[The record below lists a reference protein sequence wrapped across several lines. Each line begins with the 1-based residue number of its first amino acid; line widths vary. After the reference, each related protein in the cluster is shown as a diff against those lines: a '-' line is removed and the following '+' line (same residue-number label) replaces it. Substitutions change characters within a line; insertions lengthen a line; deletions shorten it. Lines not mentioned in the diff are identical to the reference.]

1 MPTPA
6 PPAGSLTPARCAINP
21 NGTGHTPVPL
31 FLFGWNPPAP
41 AGHPPFSKGGLFRC
55 HWVSPIEAGAQCAPL
70 QHIRGARIKAPLWE
84 GVARLSR
91 GGGLEK
97 VDSLRRR
104 LGRRQLPQRGSLG
117 GAPAGASGYFFFFA
131 FAQPFL
137 RTGRAGFSFFS
148 TRVRV
153 SVRAF
158 LSLTG
163 WLLQGGAPGPPRPAG
178 PLSGF
183 TRQCLP

>member
-1 MPTPA
+1 MQ
-6 PPAGSLTPARCAINP
+6 AGLTPAKDDNAALCYLDHRTLPIFKCVDYKLPRHGFA
-21 NGTGHTPVPL
+21 
-31 FLFGWNPPAP
+31 AP
-41 AGHPPFSKGGLFRC
+41 
-55 HWVSPIEAGAQCAPL
+55 Q
-70 QHIRGARIKAPLWE
+70 APLWE

-97 VDSLRRR
+97 VDALRRR
-104 LGRRQLPQRGSLG
+104 LWRRQLPKRGSLG